1 MRISDWSSDVCS
13 SDPGIGGDG
22 DEGNAEFLDAYLAD
36 VLAQRIDEMTP
47 ADHAAGAHA
56 KVHVGDHAQPRERAR
71 PGLQRV
77 GLAGEVH
84 AADDGADRSADDDVG
99 LDAVAGEGANED
111 RKSTRLNSSH

>member
-1 MRISDWSSDVCS
+1 
-13 SDPGIGGDG
+13 
-22 DEGNAEFLDAYLAD
+22 
-36 VLAQRIDEMTP
+36 MTP

-99 LDAVAGEGANED
+99 LDAVAGEGANDAEVGPA
-111 RKSTRLNSSH
+111 TRRPAAKGKADARRSEEHTYELQSLMHHPYA